1 VLDKTP
7 FYPEGGGQ
15 LGDRGLLSFDSGD
28 YQVIDTKKE
37 NDEIIHFLNEVPEFE
52 SSNVH
57 ARVNKGWR
65 SDIIKNHSATHLL
78 HFALREELGTH
89 VEQKGSMVAPEKL
102 RFDFSHFEKISE
114 EQIMRIQS
122 RVNEMID
129 SSIDLEEYRNI
140 PISEAKDMG
149 AMALFGEKYGD
160 EVRAI
165 KFGDSIELCGGTH
178 VSNTSVIDGLAL
190 ISESSVASGV
200 RRLEA
205 VTGRAYNKMVEDRLE
220 RLKQIEALFPKAKD
234 IVETVARL
242 KQENALLKKEIE
254 VKESSL
260 LKFTKKELISE
271 GISLDDCYLIQKHVG
286 EMSAGSLKGLV
297 QQLIIEA
304 DDRVVILGARDGEK
318 VSIAV
323 GISKPI
329 LETLASDANQA
340 IKSAAGEI
348 SGGGGGQ
355 NFLAMAGGT
364 KKEGLNRALQIAYET
379 LFGS

>member
-1 VLDKTP
+1 MKSKC
-7 FYPEGGGQ
+7 
-15 LGDRGLLSFDSGD
+15 R
-28 YQVIDTKKE
+28 
-37 NDEIIHFLNEVPEFE
+37 
-52 SSNVH
+52 
-57 ARVNKGWR
+57 
-65 SDIIKNHSATHLL
+65 
-78 HFALREELGTH
+78 
-89 VEQKGSMVAPEKL
+89 
-102 RFDFSHFEKISE
+102 
-114 EQIMRIQS
+114 
-122 RVNEMID
+122 
-129 SSIDLEEYRNI
+129 
-140 PISEAKDMG
+140 
-149 AMALFGEKYGD
+149 
-160 EVRAI
+160 
-165 KFGDSIELCGGTH
+165 FGD
-178 VSNTSVIDGLAL
+178 
-190 ISESSVASGV
+190 
-200 RRLEA
+200 
-205 VTGRAYNKMVEDRLE
+205 
-220 RLKQIEALFPKAKD
+220 
-234 IVETVARL
+234 
-242 KQENALLKKEIE
+242 KKEIE

-271 GISLDDCYLIQKHVG
+271 GISLNDCYLIQKHVG